1 MISKEL
7 KNTLAVFENQVASRY
22 QKHEQTF
29 DLESF
34 HGRFHILRCLLL
46 ADCIHQYYEGKV
58 LGLDIQKSYYAI
70 LFHDI
75 MRENNGIDLWE
86 ALSAVECY
94 KFLKQIGYIEA
105 YALDAS
111 KMILKTNNFYL
122 EEQILYDV
130 DVLDYHRFFYL
141 PEERHLFDDFK
152 LKFAGPND
160 VTNQLDIVARKKII
174 LLAEQLVRCSET
186 LPVSI
191 STNELIKIV
200 LDYYLQIKPW

>member
-1 MISKEL
+1 MISKQL
-7 KNTLAVFENQVASRY
+7 MNTLAVFENHVASRY

-46 ADCIHQYYEGKV
+46 ADCIHHYYENKA
-58 LGLDIQKSYYAI
+58 LDLDIQKSYYAI

-86 ALSAVECY
+86 PQSAKECLT
-94 KFLKQIGYIEA
+94 FLKQNGYSEE
-105 YALDAS
+105 YAFQTS
-111 KMILKTNNFYL
+111 KIILKSNDFNL
-122 EEQILYDV
+122 EEQVLYDV

-141 PEERHLFDDFK
+141 PEEQHLFDDFK
-152 LKFAGPND
+152 LKFAGPKD
-160 VTNQLDIVARKKII
+160 KTKQLDISAREKII
-174 LLAEQLVRCSET
+174 LLAEKLVRCSET

-200 LDYYLQIKPW
+200 LDYYLKIKPW

>member
-1 MISKEL
+1 MISKQL

-46 ADCIHQYYEGKV
+46 ADCIHQYYENKV
-58 LGLDIQKSYYAI
+58 LDLDIQKSYYAI

-86 ALSAVECY
+86 PQSANECFN
-94 KFLKQIGYIEA
+94 FLKQKGYPEE
-105 YALDAS
+105 YAFQTS
-111 KMILKTNNFYL
+111 KIILKTNDSNL
-122 EEQILYDV
+122 EEQVLYDV

-160 VTNQLDIVARKKII
+160 VINQLDIVARKKII

-200 LDYYLQIKPW
+200 LDYYLKIKPW